1 MRMAFALF
9 AGIVAAQAQVTFEA
23 ASIKPSTAQGEGTSF
38 DRTAGMLRVR
48 NGSLQDCIREA
59 YGVGDA
65 QILGQTWLK
74 PDRYDIVAKMPL
86 EARQNQRPAMLQA
99 LLAERFKL
107 AVHREIREMP
117 VYALVVAKGG
127 LKIQPVE
134 AGSGGLT
141 GGSGKLMAKAVPLSR
156 LAGYLAGP
164 RLQLGHPVIDRTG
177 ISESFSFTLEYTPE
191 DLFAALQ
198 EQLGLKLEPS
208 KGMVD
213 VIIVDHAE
221 KPSEN

>member
-1 MRMAFALF
+1 MA
-9 AGIVAAQAQVTFEA
+9 VC
-23 ASIKPSTAQGEGTSF
+23 S
-38 DRTAGMLRVR
+38 
-48 NGSLQDCIREA
+48 SLQDCIREA